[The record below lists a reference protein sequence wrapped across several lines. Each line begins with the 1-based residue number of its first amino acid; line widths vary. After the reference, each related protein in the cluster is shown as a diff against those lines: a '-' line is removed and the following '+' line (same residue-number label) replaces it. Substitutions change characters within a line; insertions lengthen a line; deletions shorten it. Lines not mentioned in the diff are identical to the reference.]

1 MGFKGPM
8 FEKVVVVTQKTA
20 LEELVERYNTR
31 DQARFYL
38 EHMGISFAEYQAAH
52 DRYHSSLV
60 LLKTHLPPKMRT
72 QFIERSFLP
81 NFLFDPL
88 DVVVTLGRDGLVINT
103 GKYLN
108 GQPLVAFNP
117 DPQRIDGVLIPFA
130 VTEASEVLHDVLNF
144 GRPERRLTLAR
155 ATLNDGQ
162 KLYAVNDLFIGQRT
176 QLSAYYRLRLGERQ
190 ENQCSSGI
198 IVSTGAG
205 STGWLRAV
213 LAGAAGVAEQ
223 VVPSLATQTASAS
236 YASRRMQAPEPVTPS
251 PIEQV
256 RNSYA
261 FDATAERL
269 CFSVREP
276 FVTRVTSAEL
286 VFGAIDPG
294 QTLEVISHMPQNGV
308 IFSDGV
314 ESDFL
319 RFDSGAIASIAIAEK
334 KVSLVCP

>member
-1 MGFKGPM
+1 MTGPL
-8 FEKVVVVTQKTA
+8 FEKIVVVTQKTA

-38 EHMGISFAEYQAAH
+38 EHMGVSFAEYQAAH
-52 DRYHSSLV
+52 DRYHASLG
-60 LLKTHLPPKMRT
+60 LLKTYLPPKMRT
-72 QFIERSFLP
+72 QLIERSFLP
-81 NFLFDPL
+81 NFFFDPRDL
-88 DVVVTLGRDGLVINT
+88 VVTLGRDGLVVNT
-103 GKYLN
+103 AKYLDN
-108 GQPLVAFNP
+108 QPLVAFNP
-117 DPQRIDGVLIPFA
+117 DPQRIDGVLIPFP
-130 VTEASEVLHDVLNF
+130 VDRASEVLHQVLDYAH
-144 GRPERRLTLAR
+144 RVRRVTLAK

-162 KLYAVNDLFIGQRT
+162 KLYAVNDLYIGQRT
-176 QLSAYYRLRLGERQ
+176 QVSAYYRIRLGERQ
-190 ENQCSSGI
+190 EDQCSCGI

-213 LAGAAGVAEQ
+213 LAGAAGVVAHLL
-223 VVPSLATQTASAS
+223 PALSTSTASAAH
-236 YASRRMQAPEPVTPS
+236 ASRQAQVVEPVPTS
-251 PIEQV
+251 LVDQI

-269 CFSVREP
+269 CFNVREP
-276 FVTRVTSAEL
+276 FVSRVSSAEIT
-286 VFGAIDPG
+286 FGEIGPG

-319 RFDSGAIASIAIAEK
+319 HFDSGAIASIAIAEK

>member
-1 MGFKGPM
+1 VLGPG
-8 FEKVVVVTQKTA
+8 FEKIVVVTQKTA

-52 DRYHSSLV
+52 DQYHTSLA
-60 LLKTHLPPKMRT
+60 LLQTCLPSKMRT
-72 QFIERSFLP
+72 QRIERSFLP
-81 NFLFDPL
+81 NFLFDPRDL
-88 DVVVTLGRDGLVINT
+88 VVTLGRDGLVINT
-103 GKYLN
+103 AKYLD

-117 DPQRIDGVLIPFA
+117 DPQRVDGVLIPFPIA
-130 VTEASEVLHDVLNF
+130 GASEILHGVLNYAYQA
-144 GRPERRLTLAR
+144 RHLTLAK

-176 QLSAYYRLRLGERQ
+176 HVSARYRLRLGDRQ
-190 ENQCSSGI
+190 EDQSSSGI

-205 STGWLRAV
+205 STGWLRSV
-213 LAGAAGVAEQ
+213 FTGAAGVVEHLMPPMQPA
-223 VVPSLATQTASAS
+223 PASHAS
-236 YASRRMQAPEPVTPS
+236 QRAPVTEPWVPAS

-256 RNSYA
+256 RNAYA

-269 CFSVREP
+269 CFTVREP
-276 FVTRVTSAEL
+276 FVSRVSSAEIT
-286 VFGAIDPG
+286 FGEIGPG
-294 QTLEVISHMPQNGV
+294 QTLEIISHMPQNGV

-319 RFDSGAIASIAIAEK
+319 HFDSGAIASIAIAEK

>member
-1 MGFKGPM
+1 MGAPR
-8 FEKVVVVTQKTA
+8 FEKFVVVTQKTA

-38 EHMGISFAEYQAAH
+38 EQMGIPFGEYQSAR
-52 DRYHSSLV
+52 DQYHASLA
-60 LLKTHLPPKMRT
+60 LLKTYLPPKTRT

-81 NFLFDPL
+81 NFLFDPH

-103 GKYLN
+103 AKYLED
-108 GQPLVAFNP
+108 QPLVAFNP

-130 VTEASEVLHDVLNF
+130 VGEALDILPQVLYSKYRD
-144 GRPERRLTLAR
+144 RRVTLAK

-176 QLSAYYRLRLGERQ
+176 QLSAYYRIRLGELA
-190 ENQCSSGI
+190 ENHSSCGV

-213 LAGAAGVAEQ
+213 LAGAAGIVE
-223 VVPSLATQTASAS
+223 SLLPPQAG
-236 YASRRMQAPEPVTPS
+236 YASRRSQES
-251 PIEQV
+251 PASLIDRA

-269 CFSVREP
+269 RFVVREP
-276 FVTRVTSAEL
+276 FVTRRTSADIVYGEI
-286 VFGAIDPG
+286 GPG
-294 QTLEVISHMPQNGV
+294 ETLEITSHMPQNGV

-319 RFDSGAIASIAIAEK
+319 RFDSGAIASITVAEK
-334 KVSLVCP
+334 RVSLVCR